1 MKESWGRVI
10 YDTIEEIA
18 DPKHTALLVID
29 IQNDNTS
36 PNGFLAKN
44 GRDIS
49 WARAILSNVKA
60 VLEDARKR
68 GMLVIFT
75 RNTNSK
81 DGRCESPAQIRFQTK
96 CAHSAG
102 SQEYEKEDTWGNEVL
117 DELEPRPN
125 EVQIVKYRSSS
136 FHGTRLDFILKNSR
150 IESAVVVGL
159 ITEGCVESTAR
170 DLVGYGYYPVI
181 LSDCVTTSR
190 RDLHEAALLVMSARY
205 DVITSAQLIQAWSQA
220 QSTTSTG

>member
-1 MKESWGRVI
+1 MKEIWGKVV
-10 YDTIEEIA
+10 YETIEEIV
-18 DPKHTALLVID
+18 DPKHTAVLVID

-49 WARAILSNVKA
+49 WARAILTNVRK
-60 VLEDARKR
+60 VLEEARKR

-75 RNTNSK
+75 RNTKSK
-81 DGRCESPAQIRFQTK
+81 DGRSESPAQIRHLSK
-96 CAHSAG
+96 SAHARG
-102 SQEYEKEDTWGNEVL
+102 SREYEREDTWGNEVL

-125 EVQIVKYRSSS
+125 EIQIVKYRSSS
-136 FHGTRLDFILKNSR
+136 FHGTRLEFILKNSK
-150 IESAVVVGL
+150 IETAVVMGL
-159 ITEGCVESTAR
+159 VTEGCVESTVR
-170 DLVGYGYYPVI
+170 DILGFGYYPAI

-205 DVITSAQLIQAWSQA
+205 DAITSDQLIKAWIQA
-220 QSTTSTG
+220 QSTVSA